1 VLSEGRVIFWEDG
14 KWGGARPVTI
24 FDSPV
29 RSTEPSTVERFPLA
43 LFAFPIFPQRTRP
56 TVTAKQFSGLERGK
70 SMGMFSVFYAI
81 ETDESQNLPIK
92 TEK

>member
-1 VLSEGRVIFWEDG
+1 
-14 KWGGARPVTI
+14 
-24 FDSPV
+24 
-29 RSTEPSTVERFPLA
+29 
-43 LFAFPIFPQRTRP
+43 
-56 TVTAKQFSGLERGK
+56 VTAKQFSGLERGE

>member
-1 VLSEGRVIFWEDG
+1 MVG
-14 KWGGARPVTI
+14 T
-24 FDSPV
+24 
-29 RSTEPSTVERFPLA
+29 
-43 LFAFPIFPQRTRP
+43 
-56 TVTAKQFSGLERGK
+56 GK

>member
-1 VLSEGRVIFWEDG
+1 
-14 KWGGARPVTI
+14 
-24 FDSPV
+24 
-29 RSTEPSTVERFPLA
+29 
-43 LFAFPIFPQRTRP
+43 
-56 TVTAKQFSGLERGK
+56 VTAKQFSGLERGK